1 MVLISEHEKRP
12 FSLVRMTAN
21 FSTRHRPC
29 ERERATEH
37 DEYKTQSYPLVPD
50 VHASSSGR
58 PQWAIILWRQASLKS
73 AKNCW
78 IKKSEPAKGR
88 RLGRFGGF
96 VGRTAP
102 AHLLLKRRHAA
113 SNNRTDI
120 QPSIF
125 PNPCTSFFSKKS
137 CERYF
142 YPCITLVPPKP
153 SASLQVSTH
162 DVLAMVG

>member
-37 DEYKTQSYPLVPD
+37 DEHKTQSYPLVAD

-78 IKKSEPAKGR
+78 IKRSSQPRGDGWDALEASSAEQLRHICFLSAATLPPITRLIFSR
-88 RLGRFGGF
+88 RYSRIL
-96 VGRTAP
+96 A
-102 AHLLLKRRHAA
+102 LLSSQRRVA
-113 SNNRTDI
+113 SVT
-120 QPSIF
+120 
-125 PNPCTSFFSKKS
+125 
-137 CERYF
+137 
-142 YPCITLVPPKP
+142 
-153 SASLQVSTH
+153 STH
-162 DVLAMVG
+162 A